1 MSVLS
6 QEVVHS
12 RCFILLGYWISQLA
26 IKTVYDDTD
35 GLVKSWYDVT
45 FVKEAMYKFFNVS
58 ISLTNVHKLTAQF
71 RVGLCFG
78 APYHIFKSG

>member
-1 MSVLS
+1 MSVLR

-12 RCFILLGYWISQLA
+12 QCFKFLGYWISQLA

-35 GLVKSWYDVT
+35 GLVKSCYDVT

-58 ISLTNVHKLTAQF
+58 ISLTNMHELTAQF
-71 RVGLCFG
+71 RVGLRLG
-78 APYHIFKSG
+78 PPYHIFKSG